1 MILFSF
7 IVPLL
12 FFTSCLN
19 GEDNFLIELQEIKLK
34 MNEFSKEMEI
44 RDEKIQ
50 VLEREMKIKD
60 DKLVNL
66 ETSLAIIRN
75 PPYLNLCASQ
85 HVFAG
90 VSQAISYESI
100 FFSAYNEEWQDSHG
114 MDISS
119 GVFTAPISG
128 IYSVT
133 YSLMN
138 SLHSPEEIIS
148 IFVHKNGERIP
159 ESEHFSKYAHSGT
172 TGWTYDQGGRS
183 ITLHLNSGDR
193 LELWCEDCAAEIVR
207 VLTCISLV
215 NWDVI

>member
-1 MILFSF
+1 
-7 IVPLL
+7 
-12 FFTSCLN
+12 
-19 GEDNFLIELQEIKLK
+19 

-100 FFSAYNEEWQDSHG
+100 FFSAYNEEWQDRRQQNG
-114 MDISS
+114 DIN
-119 GVFTAPISG
+119 F
-128 IYSVT
+128 
-133 YSLMN
+133 
-138 SLHSPEEIIS
+138 
-148 IFVHKNGERIP
+148 
-159 ESEHFSKYAHSGT
+159 KYYELRAREYQILRTECTWLSNT
-172 TGWTYDQGGRS
+172 T
-183 ITLHLNSGDR
+183 N
-193 LELWCEDCAAEIVR
+193 
-207 VLTCISLV
+207 
-215 NWDVI
+215 